1 MNDASSRNWAFAHSV
16 FFCSILN
23 MPVRALDKEM
33 WNLTWSQE
41 IERRVN
47 DIESGKV
54 KGFSAN
60 QAMAKARHA
69 LNEARNISSALRK

>member
-1 MNDASSRNWAFAHSV
+1 MS
-16 FFCSILN
+16 
-23 MPVRALDKEM
+23 VRALDKEM

-54 KGFSAN
+54 KVFSAN
-60 QAMAKARHA
+60 QAMAKAGHA